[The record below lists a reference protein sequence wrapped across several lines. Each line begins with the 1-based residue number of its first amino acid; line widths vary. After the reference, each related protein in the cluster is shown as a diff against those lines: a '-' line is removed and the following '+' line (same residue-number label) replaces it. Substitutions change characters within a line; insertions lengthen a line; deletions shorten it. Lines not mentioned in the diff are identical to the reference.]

1 MMSAAPLIVRPV
13 RPEDAPTLV
22 QLATLLDTMNLPR
35 DPDMLAVIIAESVAS
50 FARLALPAPAD
61 TDAQPLRSTYTFVAM
76 QGEQLLGTASLLS
89 HHGTAED
96 PHYYLRVVEQT
107 FHSKQLNVEHRRH
120 LLRLEREEVPWT
132 ELGGLVV
139 HPEARGQG
147 VGKLLVAA
155 RLLLV
160 AMHRERFCP
169 RLIAELLPPRRQ
181 DGSNAFWD
189 ALGGPLTGLNY
200 YRADLLCRTDK
211 EFIDSLFPRHEIVL
225 ELLPPDAQAVLGQV
239 GPATVPVYHLLQRAG
254 FRYLNTVDPFDGG
267 PHYGAAVEEVQP
279 IQRSRCLV
287 CLDLPPTTAGPTV
300 LLGSPQSYCFHAAA
314 AQICGHGVRLEEATA
329 QLLDLQ
335 PGDLV
340 WTMPLDW

>member
-1 MMSAAPLIVRPV
+1 MTAAPLLIRPV
-13 RPEDAPTLV
+13 RLDDAAPLV

-35 DPDMLAVIIAESVAS
+35 DPETIAGIIAESAVS
-50 FARLALPAPAD
+50 FARLTSPAPAPTD
-61 TDAQPLRSTYTFVAM
+61 TQPPRGTYTLVAV
-76 QGEQLLGTASLLS
+76 QGENLLGTASLLS
-89 HHGTAED
+89 HHGTADD
-96 PHYYLRVVEQT
+96 PHYYLRVVEHT
-107 FHSKQLNVEHRRH
+107 FHSKQLDVESRRH

-139 HPEARGQG
+139 SPEARGQG

-160 AMHRERFCP
+160 AMHREYFCQ

-200 YRADLLCRTDK
+200 YRADLLCRTNK
-211 EFIDSLFPRHEIVL
+211 EFIDALFPKHEIVL
-225 ELLPPDAQAVLGQV
+225 ELLPPEAQAVVGQV
-239 GPATVPVYHLLQRAG
+239 SPATVPVLRLLQRAG
-254 FRYLNTVDPFDGG
+254 FRYLNTIDPFDGG
-267 PHYGAAVEEVQP
+267 PHYGATLDEVQP

-287 CLDLPPTTAGPTV
+287 CLDLPPTAADHPS
-300 LLGSPQSYCFHAAA
+300 LLGSPQSHCFHAASVE
-314 AQICGHGVRLEEATA
+314 ICGHGVRLADTTA

-335 PGDLV
+335 PGDPV
-340 WTMPLDW
+340 WTMPMDW